1 MLRVYHFVLRQKISV
16 KYNDL
21 HKVKKRLI
29 ITHTGQGG
37 CGRVIGSDCQSLI
50 KKLLDLYIW
59 KL

>member
-1 MLRVYHFVLRQKISV
+1 MLRVYHLVLRQKISV

-37 CGRVIGSDCQSLI
+37 CGRVIGSDFQSLI
-50 KKLLDLYIW
+50 KKNI
-59 KL
+59 